1 MAWPQCNGEVFP
13 ERRRLIVTLQTH
25 TQRNN
30 AQHQDAYILLM
41 DVCVCVWPVSV
52 ILFICWWKSQG
63 SEEPD
68 SEKHSLLF
76 CFLKERSKSELL
88 VDSGDRVEWTCLT
101 LLTLCSGPFMCE
113 TPQCVSSSALYVWER
128 QLHLCFSC
136 CFFLTLRLN
145 SFCCSCSVKA
155 ESSGRFVDV
164 SISYFVFLV
173 LKYIFRNL
181 IVSREWLVLQL
192 F

>member
-1 MAWPQCNGEVFP
+1 MC
-13 ERRRLIVTLQTH
+13 
-25 TQRNN
+25 
-30 AQHQDAYILLM
+30 
-41 DVCVCVWPVSV
+41 VCVCVWPVSV

-136 CFFLTLRLN
+136 CFF
-145 SFCCSCSVKA
+145 SDSEVKQ
-155 ESSGRFVDV
+155 
-164 SISYFVFLV
+164 FL
-173 LKYIFRNL
+173 
-181 IVSREWLVLQL
+181 LQL
-192 F
+192 FCKGRVLREVCGRVHLLFCLPSLWIHFQELNRLKRMTGFTAVLTRFFSKELWADPNPPPAALVFPSPVTLSWLYLNWP